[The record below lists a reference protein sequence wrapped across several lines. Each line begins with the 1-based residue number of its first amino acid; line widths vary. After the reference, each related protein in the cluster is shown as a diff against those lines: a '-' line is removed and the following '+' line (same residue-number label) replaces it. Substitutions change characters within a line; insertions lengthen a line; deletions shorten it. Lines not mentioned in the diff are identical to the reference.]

1 MTKREVEDKY
11 LGKTI
16 RIIHMSGEEDYDGKV
31 GKVEHVDSLLQLHG
45 TWGGLAVILGLDEIE
60 ILG

>member
-1 MTKREVEDKY
+1 MTKVEVEEMY
-11 LGKTI
+11 LGKMI
-16 RIIHMSGEEDYDGKV
+16 KIIHMSGEEDYDGKV